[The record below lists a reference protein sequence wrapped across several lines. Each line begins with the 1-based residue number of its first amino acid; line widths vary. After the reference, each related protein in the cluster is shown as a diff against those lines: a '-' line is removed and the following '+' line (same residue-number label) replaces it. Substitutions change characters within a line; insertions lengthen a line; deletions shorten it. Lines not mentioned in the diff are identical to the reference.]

1 MSEANL
7 QEPEHLRITYNE
19 VHNLIRASAAK
30 IAEWKPDMLIAIGV
44 SSAGAFY
51 RKRLN
56 NSISY
61 RWRASSMYYSCLG
74 LNLTFPLQWL
84 LPCAS
89 HGASRLPH
97 K

>member
-30 IAEWKPDMLIAIGV
+30 IAEWKPDMLIAIGG
-44 SSAGAFY
+44 SSAGDFY
-51 RKRLN
+51 RIRLN
-56 NSISY
+56 ISILD
-61 RWRASSMYYSCLG
+61 RWRASFIHYLCLG
-74 LNLTFPLQWL
+74 LNLTFLLQWL

-97 K
+97 T